1 MTSPAAATP
10 RPRPAVDLVLV
21 AGIAIYIGIRAL
33 HLLRWDL
40 WFDELF
46 GIGLGYLGWGQL
58 LARAV
63 ADQTNPPLFYLL
75 LKGWMGLGAVGP
87 FKLRLLPFLIGVAE
101 LSPILRLLRL
111 LRLPRG
117 TRLTVLLLAAVSP
130 LLVFYAVEIRAYTL
144 VSLLT
149 TAAMAETWLLA
160 GAGKLDR
167 GAAVR
172 LAVLNILLP
181 LTHYYG
187 WFTIAAEVGALLWWR
202 RDRWPIAAV
211 IVAPAILA
219 FAPWAA
225 AVVAVAHASHTVAPT
240 IRWIARPN
248 LASLDDFPIFL
259 LTELH
264 TDLDVVA
271 LPILLLGT
279 GMALWAARRA
289 PERPTAAHFSALF
302 LAAPV
307 ACGFFGSLLL
317 PRSIWGPRYLIGAA
331 IPALILIALGLARLP
346 RAPRIV
352 ATLFV
357 AGLGAVGLYRADEAK
372 LPWSRFVAAL
382 AAPGSHAPVYVF
394 EAFTALPIRY
404 YDGLEDRHLVIKPV
418 ETLAEL
424 EDSAGW
430 VVARDSSW
438 PGGTAGSAALLGSG
452 LALDDSLRMGIPGE
466 WITAWRW
473 HRPPRLTPAGGPA
486 GRPASAGRR

>member
-1 MTSPAAATP
+1 MSPPEDPVP
-10 RPRPAVDLVLV
+10 RPRPAIDLVLV
-21 AGIAIYIGIRAL
+21 SGIMIYIGIRAL

-46 GIGLGYLGWGQL
+46 GVGLGYLGWGQL
-58 LARAV
+58 LTRAV

-75 LKGWMGLGAVGP
+75 LKGWMGIGAVGP
-87 FKLRLLPFLIGVAE
+87 FQLRLLPFLIGVLE

-144 VSLLT
+144 LSLLT
-149 TAAMAETWLLA
+149 TAAMAETWLMLQ
-160 GAGKLDR
+160 GGEHDR
-167 GAAVR
+167 AAAAR
-172 LAVLNILLP
+172 LATLNVLLP

-187 WFTIAAEVGALLWWR
+187 WFTIAAEVGAICWWR
-202 RDRWPIAAV
+202 RDRWPVVAV

-225 AVVAVAHASHTVAPT
+225 AVVAVAHGSHTVAPT

-259 LTELH
+259 LTEFH
-264 TDLDVVA
+264 TAVDVVA

-279 GMALWAARRA
+279 GTALWAARRA
-289 PERPTAAHFSALF
+289 PARPTAAHFSALF
-302 LAAPV
+302 LTAPV

-331 IPALILIALGLARLP
+331 IPALTLIALGLARLP
-346 RAPRIV
+346 RTLRIV
-352 ATLFV
+352 ATLLV
-357 AGLGAVGLYRADEAK
+357 AGLGAAGLYRADEAK

-404 YDGLEDRHLVIKPV
+404 YDGLEDRHLVIKP
-418 ETLAEL
+418 AESFAQF

-430 VVARDSSW
+430 VVARDSAW
-438 PGGTAGSAALLGSG
+438 PGGTRGSAALIGSG
-452 LALDDSLRMGIPGE
+452 FAVDDSLRMGSPGE
-466 WITAWRW
+466 RITAWHW
-473 HRPPRLTPAGGPA
+473 HRAPTPTPAGGLA
-486 GRPASAGRR
+486 GRPASGGRR